1 MDIFR
6 RKKGKTDRYE
16 KKTIF
21 ITELAEQYNFL
32 NQTEIDKLISS
43 ISKDDLSDHGSLVG
57 NVRQSTFNKAKGL
70 FL

>member
-1 MDIFR
+1 MR
-6 RKKGKTDRYE
+6 

-43 ISKDDLSDHGSLVG
+43 INKDDLADHGSLIG
-57 NVRQSTFNKAKGL
+57 NAKSTFNKSK
-70 FL
+70 

>member
-1 MDIFR
+1 MR
-6 RKKGKTDRYE
+6 

-57 NVRQSTFNKAKGL
+57 NGKSTFNKARS
-70 FL
+70 FFR